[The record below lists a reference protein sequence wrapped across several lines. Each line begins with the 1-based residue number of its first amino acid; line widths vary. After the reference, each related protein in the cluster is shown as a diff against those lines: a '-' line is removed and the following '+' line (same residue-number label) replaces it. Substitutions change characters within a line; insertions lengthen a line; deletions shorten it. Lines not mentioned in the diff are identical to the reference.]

1 MLRLFLIFTL
11 NAVIAYFAVK
21 TTKRLLILVPLGLV
35 AGAVVPFVVT
45 LALHLVRPNLIS
57 ANEVVVVVRWGDP
70 VLAPSLRFDPLRPAA
85 AQARRQFGYNNDY
98 VAFLP
103 LPSDSTDS
111 SHGLLCVN
119 HEYTSSQVMYP
130 PDTLTSAQ
138 RIGLEVASHG
148 LSIIEVI
155 RDPNGWRTNPG
166 GPYSQRIHA
175 DTPIRLAG
183 PAAGHPRLRT
193 TGDPGGME
201 VLGTFNNCGGGTTPW
216 GTVLSAEEHFQSY
229 FAGSAG
235 ETGEEN
241 TNHLRYRVGS
251 RPAYDWF
258 RTQSRF
264 DITRHPHEP
273 NRFGWVVEVDPYSPG
288 SIPVKRTALGR
299 FSHEAATTALNPDGR
314 VVVYSGDDNP
324 MEYIYRFVSRG
335 RFDPSRPVSRLG
347 LLDDGV
353 LSVARFDQSGLDWLD
368 LELGNGPLTP
378 GHGFHSQADVL

>member
-1 MLRLFLIFTL
+1 M
-11 NAVIAYFAVK
+11 
-21 TTKRLLILVPLGLV
+21 
-35 AGAVVPFVVT
+35 
-45 LALHLVRPNLIS
+45 
-57 ANEVVVVVRWGDP
+57 
-70 VLAPSLRFDPLRPAA
+70 
-85 AQARRQFGYNNDY
+85 
-98 VAFLP
+98 
-103 LPSDSTDS
+103 
-111 SHGLLCVN
+111 
-119 HEYTSSQVMYP
+119 
-130 PDTLTSAQ
+130 
-138 RIGLEVASHG
+138 
-148 LSIIEVI
+148 
-155 RDPNGWRTNPG
+155 
-166 GPYSQRIHA
+166 
-175 DTPIRLAG
+175 
-183 PAAGHPRLRT
+183 
-193 TGDPGGME
+193 
-201 VLGTFNNCGGGTTPW
+201 
-216 GTVLSAEEHFQSY
+216 
-229 FAGSAG
+229 
-235 ETGEEN
+235 
-241 TNHLRYRVGS
+241 GS